1 MKLAGSFDFAV
12 VVAQQ
17 NCNGLLFTVDGAV
30 VHTGELYEIA
40 KEFDAKTPLEEGEFL
55 IVTEDGSI
63 GLALPDVREPQWYF
77 VSPEFAVANILKD
90 DPQKYLVPVDSGVK
104 TVGGAVAANQA
115 KAFCKNCG
123 APLRPD
129 SRFCENCGAK
139 NAPEFCMNCGA
150 KLKAGA
156 AFCGECGS
164 RV

>member
-1 MKLAGSFDFAV
+1 MKLAGSFEAAV
-12 VVAQQ
+12 GVAEQ
-17 NCNGLLFTVDGAV
+17 NCNEWLFTGDGAV

-123 APLRPD
+123 APCVPTAVSART
-129 SRFCENCGAK
+129 
-139 NAPEFCMNCGA
+139 
-150 KLKAGA
+150 AGQRTRRNFA
-156 AFCGECGS
+156 
-164 RV
+164 